1 MFQAGQSNFIPPNI
15 VLPPKKIIGLVLM
28 LFKLTQCD
36 KQKSAIII
44 VASGSSLK
52 MGAGPETNEL
62 GKGRVFLS
70 TKSNQIF

>member
-1 MFQAGQSNFIPPNI
+1 
-15 VLPPKKIIGLVLM
+15 M